1 MKYSHLLILLL
12 VLSNLTFGQGLAL
25 LDSHNGFKNFKL
37 ESSFDNY
44 KSVLKYTSEEKGIKS
59 YDHISPSSITFQ
71 KSNPKVAS
79 FDFYNS
85 QLYDIMLFFEDYEG
99 MSYKR
104 IIGELKILFGEPTEV
119 KKTLTGNIWVA
130 WEGQKV
136 KLYTQYFVDSENFCI
151 EFKSINIERKLL
163 SKDF

>member
-1 MKYSHLLILLL
+1 MRYSCFLFLLCIHSGF
-12 VLSNLTFGQGLAL
+12 VFCQSTAL

-37 ESSFDNY
+37 ESSYDNY
-44 KSVLKYTSEEKGIKS
+44 KSGLKYSSEEKGVKS
-59 YDHISPSSITFQ
+59 YDYISPSSITFQ
-71 KSNPKVAS
+71 KSNPKTAT
-79 FDFYNS
+79 FDFHND
-85 QLYDIMLFFEDYEG
+85 QLYDIMLFFDDYEG

-119 KKTLTGNIWVA
+119 KKTLTGNLWVA

-136 KLYTQYFVDSENFCI
+136 KLYTQYFINSDNFCI
-151 EFKSINIERKLL
+151 EFRSINIERKLL